1 MREGVFGGGD
11 SVTHTYDGSWERVG
25 RPRDSSRRGRVRP
38 RWWIELS
45 IVGFGYAGYAVIRM
59 LMPHRTGAAF
69 AHAVRLLHIER
80 AWHLAPEIGLNA
92 LVSSHR
98 ALAVALDYHY
108 ATLHYII
115 TPGVLIWLV
124 IARPDRYRHA
134 RRILVVATVIGLVG
148 FWLAPVAPPR
158 MLDADGFV
166 DTMARFA
173 MYGWW
178 SHDAS
183 APRGL
188 GHLTNEYAAMP
199 SLHVAWALW
208 CGWQVTAFAK
218 HRWVRVA
225 GVVYPATT
233 VFAVMGTGNHYFLD
247 VVGGIFVLLLA
258 MYVVNRGEVLGN
270 RWRAHRGNDPGE
282 PSGDQALRASPAVQ
296 SDQERFQSA

>member
-1 MREGVFGGGD
+1 M
-11 SVTHTYDGSWERVG
+11 THTYDGTWERT
-25 RPRDSSRRGRVRP
+25 SSAPTMRRTRTRP
-38 RWWIELS
+38 RWWVELA
-45 IVGFGYAGYAVIRM
+45 IVAFGYGLYAITRM

-98 ALAVALDYHY
+98 VLAVALDYHY
-108 ATLHYII
+108 ATLHYVV
-115 TPGVLIWLV
+115 TPAVLIWLV
-124 IARPDRYRHA
+124 IAVPEKYRHA
-134 RRILVVATVIGLVG
+134 RRVLVVATVIGLIG

-158 MLDADGFV
+158 LLGDADGFV
-166 DTMARFA
+166 DTMAQFA

-188 GHLTNEYAAMP
+188 GGLTNEYAAMP

-208 CGWQVTAFAK
+208 CGWQIAAYAK
-218 HRWVRVA
+218 HRWVQIV
-225 GVVYPATT
+225 GVVYPISTM
-233 VFAVMGTGNHYFLD
+233 FAVMATGNHFFFD
-247 VVGGIFVLLLA
+247 VVAGVAVLLLA
-258 MYVVNRGEVLGN
+258 MYVVNRGEKIGRRLEEWKY
-270 RWRAHRGNDPGE
+270 RR
-282 PSGDQALRASPAVQ
+282 DQASGSPAIQ

>member
-1 MREGVFGGGD
+1 M
-11 SVTHTYDGSWERVG
+11 THTYDGRWERVESAPAV
-25 RPRDSSRRGRVRP
+25 RPTRVRP
-38 RWWIELS
+38 RWWVELS
-45 IVGFGYAGYAVIRM
+45 IVAFGYTLYAVIRM

-69 AHAVRLLHIER
+69 AHAVSLLHIER
-80 AWHLAPEIGLNA
+80 AWHLAPELGLNA

-98 ALAVALDYHY
+98 VLAVILDYHY
-108 ATLHYII
+108 ATLHYVV
-115 TPGVLIWLV
+115 TPAVLIWLV
-124 IARPDRYRHA
+124 VAVPEKYRHA
-134 RRILVVATVIGLVG
+134 RRVLVVATVIGLIG

-188 GHLTNEYAAMP
+188 GGLTNEYAAMP

-208 CGWQVTAFAK
+208 CGWQVAAYAK
-218 HRWVRVA
+218 HRWVQIA
-225 GVVYPATT
+225 GVIYPISTM
-233 VFAVMGTGNHYFLD
+233 FAVMATGNHFFLD
-247 VVGGIFVLLLA
+247 VVAGIAVLLLA
-258 MYVVNRGEVLGN
+258 MYVVNRGEKIGRRLEEWKYQ
-270 RWRAHRGNDPGE
+270 R
-282 PSGDQALRASPAVQ
+282 DQTEASPAIQ

>member
-1 MREGVFGGGD
+1 M
-11 SVTHTYDGSWERVG
+11 THTFDGAWKRVD
-25 RPRDSSRRGRVRP
+25 RAPVTTSRARVRP

-45 IVGFGYAGYAVIRM
+45 IVALGYSLYAITRM

-69 AHAVRLLHIER
+69 SHAIQLLHIER

-92 LVSSHR
+92 IVSSNR
-98 ALAVALDYHY
+98 VLAVALDYHY
-108 ATLHYII
+108 ATLHYVV
-115 TPGVLIWLV
+115 TPAVLIWLV
-124 IARPDRYRHA
+124 VARPDRYRHA
-134 RRILVVATVIGLVG
+134 RRILLLATIIGLIG

-188 GHLTNEYAAMP
+188 GSLTNEYAAMP
-199 SLHVAWALW
+199 SLHVGWAMW
-208 CGWQVTAFAK
+208 CGWQVASHAK

-225 GVVYPATT
+225 GVLYPITT

-247 VVGGIFVLLLA
+247 VVGGVAVMLIA
-258 MYVVNRGEVLGN
+258 IAIVNYGEGAGRRLEGWWRDRG
-270 RWRAHRGNDPGE
+270 RGNDQSRG
-282 PSGDQALRASPAVQ
+282 SPAVQ
-296 SDQERFQSA
+296 VDQERFQSA

>member
-1 MREGVFGGGD
+1 M
-11 SVTHTYDGSWERVG
+11 THAYDGGWGRIKRDPVPSQ
-25 RPRDSSRRGRVRP
+25 RPRIRP

-45 IVGFGYAGYAVIRM
+45 IVACGYAFYSVTRM

-69 AHAVRLLHIER
+69 AHAVGLLHVER

-98 ALAVALDYHY
+98 VLAVILDYHY
-108 ATLHYII
+108 ATLHYIV
-115 TPGVLIWLV
+115 TPAVLIWLV

-134 RRILVVATVIGLVG
+134 RRILLVATIIGLIG

-158 MLDADGFV
+158 MLGDADGFV

-188 GHLTNEYAAMP
+188 GGLTNEYAAMP
-199 SLHVAWALW
+199 SLHVGWALW
-208 CGWQVTAFAK
+208 CGWQVASYAK
-218 HRWVRVA
+218 HRWVRIA
-225 GVVYPATT
+225 GVLYPITT
-233 VFAVMGTGNHYFLD
+233 IFAVMGTGNHYFLD
-247 VVGGIFVLLLA
+247 VVGGVAVMLVAVL
-258 MYVVNRGEVLGN
+258 VVKYGEKVGRWALESLGYTRGQ
-270 RWRAHRGNDPGE
+270 ARG
-282 PSGDQALRASPAVQ
+282 SPAVHV
-296 SDQERFQSA
+296 DQERFQSA